1 MLVESYGTCIYYNI
15 DDNCLLHVF
24 STETAAMP
32 GRGGKGGAGLKPKK
46 HFKAKQQKKRVFRSK
61 DPILAV
67 LMWGVQHSVRK
78 IAISATYTCTCMQ
91 HFIGGGGS
99 LGYSPKTRFTLIR
112 IPCYKISP
120 KCNLRGLAYQIGS
133 G

>member
-1 MLVESYGTCIYYNI
+1 MVENYGAYACTWRGALYSYSKC
-15 DDNCLLHVF
+15 NCLLPVF
-24 STETAAMP
+24 SKEEAAAMP

-78 IAISATYTCTCMQ
+78 IAISAYIIIHVHVCYVQVTIKYCHSHLLSMCYSTCKLLQ
-91 HFIGGGGS
+91 D
-99 LGYSPKTRFTLIR
+99 
-112 IPCYKISP
+112 
-120 KCNLRGLAYQIGS
+120 
-133 G
+133 

>member
-1 MLVESYGTCIYYNI
+1 
-15 DDNCLLHVF
+15 
-24 STETAAMP
+24 MP

-78 IAISATYTCTCMQ
+78 
-91 HFIGGGGS
+91 
-99 LGYSPKTRFTLIR
+99 TRCYFSFTVVVLQYASKFQF
-112 IPCYKISP
+112 PFGTSVEM
-120 KCNLRGLAYQIGS
+120 
-133 G
+133 

>member
-1 MLVESYGTCIYYNI
+1 MYMYQVTLYVDN
-15 DDNCLLHVF
+15 NCLLF
-24 STETAAMP
+24 SIEETAAMP

-78 IAISATYTCTCMQ
+78 YHIILHY
-91 HFIGGGGS
+91 
-99 LGYSPKTRFTLIR
+99 
-112 IPCYKISP
+112 IPLLRCY
-120 KCNLRGLAYQIGS
+120 
-133 G
+133 